1 MRDAAR
7 RPRCT
12 AVELHTISE
21 PSQEAGITRRCTVS
35 SAVSPVGHNLVG
47 SSVAERER
55 VSPQRARFEGAV
67 RVPRIA
73 SSVFALSLGGMSG
86 DGEARAAF
94 RALLSTERAGYK
106 LASALVSTLVSY
118 LVGTAKLSDVSELD
132 MSILLTTAEEAWA
145 ATHEGEELPIVHR
158 ARLTRWIANVPASIA
173 VDERLTKLMSCAP
186 G

>member
-1 MRDAAR
+1 MSREVGG
-7 RPRCT
+7 
-12 AVELHTISE
+12 AVCRL
-21 PSQEAGITRRCTVS
+21 TVS
-35 SAVSPVGHNLVG
+35 SAVSPVGPDLVG

-132 MSILLTTAEEAWA
+132 MSILLTVQMRSP
-145 ATHEGEELPIVHR
+145 GPR
-158 ARLTRWIANVPASIA
+158 AREASEWTGGLPRTLQPI
-173 VDERLTKLMSCAP
+173 
-186 G
+186 